1 MYDQLVSFQKG
12 TTDKTDMT
20 LLAFLSVWTMSTV
33 SIGRLTWWEFSW
45 DIMEPVA
52 WAVQAGGFLFWGW
65 YYFITRNENS
75 MSDLQNRI
83 QNKNLVKKLQKNNF
97 DTNKYNQLIQRRK
110 EVDDQLMK
118 FRRWW
123 FDRLMIELQFTSVFF
138 IYSFAWSSKLYII
151 NKKSLKIYPNKV
163 SIWEPPP
170 LKFIVRKLFNLFFTV

>member
-1 MYDQLVSFQKG
+1 MFNQKFTKKDSQTSLSPTINHQELINLANELNKRLQESEITQKLNSEAISLDQQITPMYDQLVSLQKG

-118 FRRWW
+118 FRRW
-123 FDRLMIELQFTSVFF
+123 
-138 IYSFAWSSKLYII
+138 
-151 NKKSLKIYPNKV
+151 
-163 SIWEPPP
+163 
-170 LKFIVRKLFNLFFTV
+170 